1 MEINLAQNSL
11 AKLLVCGEDQNIERP
26 VPLYLTEYLEANV
39 KNWQDYHLYT
49 DIPKHFL
56 AEGVKIYAADS
67 TPYMI
72 YTWPEAE
79 NGLRIQCIRK
89 KSEPLGDLDPE
100 DIVSL
105 DIKIEKGNRGIPDFT
120 AKKAYVYNNYY
131 LIEIY
136 SSKGETGERNIQT
149 SIYDR
154 NEISGN
160 VQDLVGDNYS
170 RPEALHYFTC
180 YAENQEEGMEEI
192 LPKIT
197 EIYHDGEQ
205 RPIDN
210 ISSEM
215 FSQEKVYSSYNALV
229 LAKVK
234 QAYKFVATNG
244 PDIAERS
251 EFKGKIPPFELE
263 EQEQK
268 PEYLG
273 VGYH

>member
-1 MEINLAQNSL
+1 MEINLAQTSL
-11 AKLLVCGEDQNIERP
+11 AKLLVFGEDQNIERP

-79 NGLRIQCIRK
+79 NGLRIQYIRK
-89 KSEPLGDLDPE
+89 KNGPLGDLDSE
-100 DIVSL
+100 AIVSL
-105 DIKIEKGNRGIPDFT
+105 DIKIEKGNRGIPYFT
-120 AKKAYVYNNYY
+120 AQKAYVYNNYY
-131 LIEIY
+131 LNEIY
-136 SSKGETGERNIQT
+136 LPNEETGDRNIHT
-149 SIYDR
+149 FIYDR

-160 VQDLVGDNYS
+160 VQDLVGDKYS
-170 RPEALHYFTC
+170 RPKALHYFTC
-180 YAENQEEGMEEI
+180 YAEKQEEGMEEI

-210 ISSEM
+210 ISSET

-229 LAKVK
+229 LAKVM
-234 QAYKFVATNG
+234 QAYKFVAANG
-244 PDIAERS
+244 QDIAERR
-251 EFKGKIPPFELE
+251 EFKGKIPTFELE
-263 EQEQK
+263 EQEKAQ
-268 PEYLG
+268 EHLG
-273 VGYH
+273 VRYH

>member
-1 MEINLAQNSL
+1 MEINLAQTSL

-26 VPLYLTEYLEANV
+26 VPLYLIEYLEANV

-79 NGLRIQCIRK
+79 NGLRIQYISK
-89 KSEPLGDLDPE
+89 KNGPLGDLDSE
-100 DIVSL
+100 AIVSL
-105 DIKIEKGNRGIPDFT
+105 DIKIEKGNRGIPYFT
-120 AKKAYVYNNYY
+120 AQKAYVYNNYY
-131 LIEIY
+131 LIEDY
-136 SSKGETGERNIQT
+136 LPKEETGDRNIQT

-160 VQDLVGDNYS
+160 VQELVGGNYS
-170 RPEALHYFTC
+170 RPKALHYFTC
-180 YAENQEEGMEEI
+180 YAEAQEEGMEEI

-229 LAKVK
+229 LAKVR
-234 QAYKFVATNG
+234 QAYEFVAANG
-244 PDIAERS
+244 QDAERR

-263 EQEQK
+263 EQEH
-268 PEYLG
+268 LG

>member
-1 MEINLAQNSL
+1 METNLAQTSL

-79 NGLRIQCIRK
+79 NGLRIQYISK
-89 KSEPLGDLDPE
+89 KNGPLGDLDSE

-105 DIKIEKGNRGIPDFT
+105 DIKIEKRNSLIPYFT
-120 AKKAYVYNNYY
+120 SQKAYVYKNYY
-131 LIEIY
+131 LIELY
-136 SSKGETGERNIQT
+136 STNGETGERWIRT

-154 NEISGN
+154 NKISGN

-170 RPEALHYFTC
+170 RPRALHYFNFF
-180 YAENQEEGMEEI
+180 AEKQEEDQEEI
-192 LPKIT
+192 LPKISET
-197 EIYHDGEQ
+197 YHDGEV
-205 RPIDN
+205 RSIDN
-210 ISSEM
+210 ISSET

-229 LAKVK
+229 LAKVE
-234 QAYKFVATNG
+234 QAYKFVAANG

-268 PEYLG
+268 PEYVG

>member
-1 MEINLAQNSL
+1 METNLAQTSL

-79 NGLRIQCIRK
+79 NGLRIQCISK
-89 KSEPLGDLDPE
+89 KNGPLGDLDSE
-100 DIVSL
+100 AIVSL
-105 DIKIEKGNRGIPDFT
+105 DIKIKKGDRGIPYFT
-120 AKKAYVYNNYY
+120 AQKAYVYNNYY
-131 LIEIY
+131 LIENY
-136 SSKGETGERNIQT
+136 LLNGETRDRKIQT

-160 VQDLVGDNYS
+160 VQELVGGNYS
-170 RPEALHYFTC
+170 RPNALHYFTC
-180 YAENQEEGMEEI
+180 YAEKQEEDQEEI

-197 EIYHDGEQ
+197 EIYHDGGQ
-205 RPIDN
+205 RPINN

-229 LAKVK
+229 LEKVK

-244 PDIAERS
+244 PDIAERR